1 MTPTTSDP
9 PLLSIRLFGALE
21 ASSRGVPLKRPV
33 RRDTERLWQVLL
45 VQRDQVR
52 SREAV
57 ATLLWPEVTAQKARF
72 NLRYHLHQLLNHLPE
87 LPAPQRWVVGDR
99 DTIRWN
105 SNAPM
110 WLDIGAFDAYRAE
123 GLAKADRSPA
133 EADALLDSAA
143 ALYRADLLLDV
154 PDDWVVGLRDQLRD
168 DVIDAL
174 DTLIAIRERAGRL
187 GAALTSARR
196 LVEIDPQREVS
207 YRHLMRLSGR
217 SGDRT
222 AALEAFSACVAMLKN
237 EYGVEPSEETLELQ
251 AWLVGGA
258 SDEHLPASPEHR
270 SPGATVAPAVP
281 ASGTAMAPGTD
292 GPSPAP
298 TDPLP
303 FLVSRFVGR
312 RQEVVEVAQ
321 AVQRSRLVTLIG
333 PGGVGKT
340 RLALEA
346 ARTARAHFG
355 DQIAWVALDNVQ
367 DPANVEMHVA
377 RTVMAHPPDD
387 AEPRAALGQHYGARH
402 ALLVC
407 DNCEHVLAEVADLV
421 AALLHTCPNLSV
433 LATSRS
439 PLQVEGEQRWAIRP
453 LSLMPSDGPGPAA
466 IDDLVAASEAAALF
480 LDRVRSVQHDYQ
492 PLPPA
497 VAAIA
502 DICAR
507 VDGIPLAIEL
517 AAARINLMTAEE
529 IAERLAQDFSVL
541 TLPAPNTPSRHV
553 TLEASIA
560 WSYGLLGTLERR
572 FLHMLTVFPRSF
584 DLQAVT
590 HVCVSDDVPTDMTPN
605 LLALLIDKSLVS
617 VELSAN
623 RRRFRLLDPIRS
635 YVLSRIVDDQ
645 RDDPSNATPR
655 PARTADGDLSRR
667 GVDATLAQ
675 RHAEYFL
682 ADAERT
688 EALLAREGSARAE
701 IHRLERDESNFLAAQ
716 TFFERSGDLESA
728 RRLVGALWRFWYRRG
743 FSRQQRDAMRNLID
757 ASGQQ
762 PVTVG
767 QAKTQLAI
775 GATSYRVGEHA
786 AAQQAFAEAAAAFE
800 QLGMAAD
807 RGHALVQLATA
818 FMADGNLA
826 LAQHHL
832 EQAVALR
839 RFIGDDVAL
848 YGNLNSLAHLYWRQG
863 RYTDAWNTASELLA
877 EASSLGVPNF
887 DLIRAHYALALICVW
902 RAEYAAAE
910 EHLNTALATARAL
923 GQADSIASQ
932 DTLLGILY
940 TQQGAFD
947 KAHRAL
953 RTSVDIDRGAGNE
966 MRAARDM
973 HNLGELALAQGDYP
987 VARAM
992 LGRSLEIKTRL
1003 GDTLGLIYTLLASA
1017 TLAHETGD
1025 PAAARQWVEQA
1036 AALVEPSGEASLLA
1050 WYQSVGA
1057 RLAIATEDFEPG
1069 AKLLAASLE
1078 FCVRSGERR
1087 RLAINLER
1095 AAILACALGRGDDG
1109 RALAAAAAALRSLIG
1124 APRTFG
1130 EARDME
1136 DAGLAAGDLGA
1147 AAKGAPTAATPSLEA
1162 AIALARAVLADASA
1176 AGDAVA

>member
-1 MTPTTSDP
+1 MTHATSNP
-9 PLLSIRLFGALE
+9 PLLTVLLFGALE
-21 ASSRGVPLKRPV
+21 ASGRGVPLKRPA
-33 RRDTERLWQVLL
+33 RRDTERLWQLLL

-57 ATLLWPEVTAQKARF
+57 ATILWPETTAQKARF
-72 NLRYHLHQLLNHLPE
+72 NLRYHLHQLLNHLPK
-87 LPAPQRWVVGDR
+87 LPETQRWVVGDR
-99 DTIRWN
+99 DTIRWDPD
-105 SNAPM
+105 APM
-110 WLDIGAFDAYRAE
+110 WLDIGAFDAYRTE
-123 GLAKADRSPA
+123 GLAKATASPA
-133 EADALLDSAA
+133 EADGLLDRAVQ
-143 ALYRADLLLDV
+143 LYRADLLLDV
-154 PDDWVVGLRDQLRD
+154 PDDWAVGPRDQLRD
-168 DVIDAL
+168 DVVGAL
-174 DTLIAIRERAGRL
+174 DALIAIRERSGRID
-187 GAALTSARR
+187 GAIAAARR
-196 LVEIDPQREVS
+196 LLEIDPHRETS
-207 YRHLMRLSGR
+207 YRHLMRLCGR

-222 AALEAFSACVAMLKN
+222 AALEAFSACEAMLRR
-237 EYGVEPSEETLELQ
+237 EYGVAPSEETLELQ

-258 SDEHLPASPEHR
+258 NDEPLPASMEHR
-270 SPGATVAPAVP
+270 SAAAPPAGVNPTSAATTAAGASTPTSV
-281 ASGTAMAPGTD
+281 
-292 GPSPAP
+292 P
-298 TDPLP
+298 TDRLP

-312 RQEVVEVAQ
+312 RHEVAEIAQ
-321 AVQRSRLVTLIG
+321 ALQHSRLVTLIG
-333 PGGVGKT
+333 TGGVGKT

-346 ARTARAHFG
+346 ARAAGAHFG
-355 DQIAWVALDNVQ
+355 DQIAWVALDDVQ
-367 DPANVEMHVA
+367 DPAHVEMHVA
-377 RTVMAHPPDD
+377 RAVMAQPPDD
-387 AEPRAALGQHYGARH
+387 AEPRAALSQYYGARY

-407 DNCEHVLAEVADLV
+407 DNCEHVLTDVADLV
-421 AALLHTCPNLSV
+421 SALLHACPNLSV

-453 LSLMPSDGPGPAA
+453 LSLSPAGSVPVV
-466 IDDLVAASEAAALF
+466 IDDLTAVSEAAALF
-480 LDRVRSVQHDYQ
+480 LDRVRSVQRDYQ
-492 PLPPA
+492 PLPSA
-497 VAAIA
+497 VTAIA

-529 IAERLAQDFSVL
+529 IAARLAQDFSVL
-541 TLPAPNTPSRHV
+541 TLPAPNSRSRHA

-572 FLHMLTVFPRSF
+572 FLQMLTVFPRSF

-590 HVCVSDDVPTDMTPN
+590 HVCVGDDVPADMGPN
-605 LLALLIDKSLVS
+605 LVALLIDKSLVS

-635 YVLSRIVDDQ
+635 YILSRLADAR
-645 RDDPSNATPR
+645 RDDGPLIAVAPAPSA
-655 PARTADGDLSRR
+655 A
-667 GVDATLAQ
+667 VDVASQGIDPTLAQ
-675 RHAEYFL
+675 RHADYFL
-682 ADAERT
+682 ADAERS
-688 EALLAREGSARAE
+688 EALLAREGSAQAE

-716 TFFERSGDLESA
+716 EFYVRSGDLESA

-743 FSRQQRDAMRNLID
+743 FSRQQRDAMRSLID
-757 ASGQQ
+757 TAGQQ

-767 QAKTQLAI
+767 QAKTQMAI

-786 AAQQAFAEAAAAFE
+786 AAQQAFVEAAAAFE

-818 FMADGNLA
+818 YMADGNLA

-863 RYTDAWNTASELLA
+863 RYADAWHTASELLA
-877 EASSLGVPNF
+877 EASALAAPNF
-887 DLIRAHYALALICVW
+887 DLIRAHYALALICVS
-902 RAEYAAAE
+902 RAEYVAAE
-910 EHLNTALATARAL
+910 EHLHAALATANAL
-923 GQADSIASQ
+923 GQGDSVASQ

-940 TQQGAFD
+940 TLQGAYD
-947 KAHRAL
+947 KARRAL
-953 RTSVDIDRGAGNE
+953 RSSVDIDRGAGNK

-1017 TLAHETGD
+1017 TLAHETD
-1025 PAAARQWVEQA
+1025 DLPAAMRWVDEA

-1050 WYQSVGA
+1050 WHQSVAA
-1057 RLAIATEDFEPG
+1057 RTALASEEFER
-1069 AKLLAASLE
+1069 AARLLAASLD

-1095 AAILACALGRGDDG
+1095 TALLAIAVGRTDDA
-1109 RALAAAAAALRSLIG
+1109 RALAAAAVELRGTIG

-1130 EARDME
+1130 EAHDMAV
-1136 DAGLAAGDLGA
+1136 AGLADRGLVDA
-1147 AAKGAPTAATPSLEA
+1147 APPHDEA
-1162 AIALARAVLADASA
+1162 VALARAVLASASA
-1176 AGDAVA
+1176 VGDAVA